1 MMAAVARNG
10 DGRPC
15 CPERSRVQGFI
26 LPLTL
31 WMIAIMGLLASSLNI
46 WVAKAVANATTLAR
60 SAELELAQANL
71 RNELVYFLG
80 ARASSYRGLEV
91 GPRVAAAGVQD
102 FDTLMAGPQDS
113 GRTVKFDGR
122 PYISQSHPDIVI
134 MVQDGTGLFNL
145 NISTPQ
151 NLRRLLT
158 SFDVEQTA
166 INRMIDTLLDYMDD
180 DDLTRLAGAESALYA
195 RQGMAPPVNGFLMS
209 PYETQRVMGWERTKS
224 LWEADLKSPLLTTC
238 QSAGFNPNN
247 APPAALVANI
257 RGMTGAKAEQVIA
270 YRADKPFRNMRE
282 FGAAADLLVTDEPF
296 FYTFIPGACSV
307 VDLIDKRS
315 GQHVRFSLTLEPIS
329 QTRPWRVDY
338 ATRIPD
344 QYRDALDRLDPE
356 AIFPTP
362 ESIDLPL
369 GPDGAKTQPQ

>member
-1 MMAAVARNG
+1 MTVAAAKNG
-10 DGRPC
+10 DERPW
-15 CPERSRVQGFI
+15 RLGKAQAHGFI

-31 WMIAIMGLLASSLNI
+31 WMIAIMGLLASSLSA
-46 WVAKAVANATTLAR
+46 WVANAVANATALAR
-60 SAELELAQANL
+60 STELELAQANL

-80 ARASSYRGLEV
+80 AHPTSYRGLEV
-91 GPRVAAAGVQD
+91 GPKLAVAGIQD

-122 PYISQSHPDIVI
+122 PYVSESNPDMVI
-134 MVQDGTGLFNL
+134 TIHDGTGLFNL

-151 NLRRLLT
+151 NLRRMLT
-158 SFDVEQTA
+158 FFNVNETT

-180 DDLTRLAGAESALYA
+180 DDLTRLAGAESTQYA
-195 RQGMAPPVNGFLMS
+195 RQGLLPPANGFLMS
-209 PYETQRVMGWERTKS
+209 PYEAQRVMGWEGTKA
-224 LWEADLKSPLLTTC
+224 LWEADLKSPLVTTC

-247 APPAALVANI
+247 APAGALVANI

-270 YRADKPFRNMRE
+270 YRAEKPFRNMRE
-282 FGAAADLLVTDEPF
+282 FGAAADLLITDEPF
-296 FYTFIPGACSV
+296 FYTFIPGSCSI
-307 VDLIDKRS
+307 VDLFDKRS

-369 GPDGAKTQPQ
+369 GPDGAKTKPQ